1 MNKLKQQLLKEYHN
15 ERRLEGKAHRSVPI
29 TEEEFLKLKDRH
41 CSQALKGTQLYRGV
55 EGANAKYLFV
65 DPSKHT
71 RVSQYTKNW
80 YMLLMELSPE
90 WKEYPKFSKSV
101 IMTTKYDHSSSWGRE
116 YKVYPFN
123 GAKLGITP
131 AVHFWGSF
139 DYDMDTLTSFM
150 KVVFDEFGLN
160 LDNNETNPQ
169 KLKELFDKIDK
180 MGFTPKEDVRKRVEE
195 RDYYTSGKE
204 FAEALHRLI
213 KGDKALQIFCDL
225 LPTHGFTLKSI
236 GDKLPIGKEVWTDSP
251 CILEKV
257 GEVRY

>member
-1 MNKLKQQLLKEYHN
+1 MNKLKNILNEYHN
-15 ERRLEGKAHRSVPI
+15 EERLEGKAHRSVPI
-29 TEEEFLKLKDRH
+29 TEEEFLRLKDRH
-41 CSQALKGTQLYRGV
+41 CSKALQGTQLYRGV
-55 EGANAKYLFV
+55 EGATAKYLFI

-80 YMLLMELSPE
+80 YMLLMELSSE

-101 IMTTKYDHSSSWGRE
+101 IMTTKEDHSSTWGRE

-123 GAKLGITP
+123 GAKLGVTP
-131 AVHFWGSF
+131 NIHFWGSF

-150 KVVFDEFGLN
+150 ETVFNEFGLN

-169 KLKELFDKIDK
+169 KLTELFNKIDK
-180 MGFTPKEDVRKRVEE
+180 RDRSFKEDAKKRIWENDFYDGSEE
-195 RDYYTSGKE
+195 
-204 FAEALHRLI
+204 FNEALLRLI
-213 KGDKALQIFCDL
+213 RGDKALQIFCDL
-225 LPTHGFTLKSI
+225 LPTHNFTLKSI

-257 GEVRY
+257 GEEDE